1 MSRSKSVDVFEYR
14 DFRAF
19 LNAYYRRGKASG
31 KLSLRSFSQRAGLRS
46 PNYLK
51 LVMDGERN
59 LKPETAA
66 QFAKACN
73 LKGEAADYFCE
84 LVSFNQARSA
94 AEKERHYERL
104 SRFRS
109 YRRIH
114 RLDGAQDRYHSC
126 WYIPAVR
133 ELSARPDFREDPK
146 WIARTLLPAI
156 SPREASSAI
165 KTLCDL
171 GLLVRDQS
179 GRLRQADPL
188 VSTADG
194 PLGHQVA
201 AYHRTMME
209 RAAEALDRVRHEDR
223 DIAAITLCLSQE
235 KMQALKAH
243 LERFR
248 FELLDL
254 YEPDD
259 NSERVVQVNFQMFPL
274 TVKNKEEG

>member
-1 MSRSKSVDVFEYR
+1 MGRSKSVDVFQYR

-19 LNAYYRRGKASG
+19 LNAYYRKAKASG
-31 KLSLRSFSQRAGLRS
+31 RLSLRSFSQRAGLRS

-59 LKPETAA
+59 LTPETAA
-66 QFAKACN
+66 QFARACG

-84 LVSFNQARSA
+84 LVAFNQARSA

-104 SRFRS
+104 SKFRR

-114 RLDGAQDRYHSC
+114 RLDGAQDRYHSR
-126 WYIPAVR
+126 WYIPAIR
-133 ELSARPDFREDPK
+133 ELAARPDFQEDPK
-146 WIARTLLPAI
+146 WIARTLLPSI
-156 SPREASSAI
+156 SPREASAAI
-165 KTLCDL
+165 KVLCEL
-171 GLLVRDQS
+171 GLLVRDDN
-179 GRLRQADPL
+179 GRLKLAEPL
-188 VSTADG
+188 VSTAEG

-201 AYHRTMME
+201 AYHRAMME
-209 RAAEALDRVRHEDR
+209 RAAEALDRVPREER
-223 DIAAITLCLSQE
+223 DIGAITLCISQN
-235 KMQALKAH
+235 KMQELKAR

-259 NSERVVQVNFQMFPL
+259 KPERVVQVNFQMFPL
-274 TVKNKEEG
+274 TVKEEG